1 MRVEKAKKD
10 APARKR
16 PNCLRDRG
24 EARGLLDDA
33 AVSEDD
39 RKAGDGVG
47 DGAVASGEPRCSI
60 AIMESREL
68 EASNLGNSSQMVK
81 KLVEELGARCKG

>member
-1 MRVEKAKKD
+1 MRVEKTKKD

-33 AVSEDD
+33 AVAEED
-39 RKAGDGVG
+39 REAGDDVG

-60 AIMESREL
+60 AIMESRKL
-68 EASNLGNSSQMVK
+68 EASNLGNSSRMVK
-81 KLVEELGARCKG
+81 VVKELGACCKG